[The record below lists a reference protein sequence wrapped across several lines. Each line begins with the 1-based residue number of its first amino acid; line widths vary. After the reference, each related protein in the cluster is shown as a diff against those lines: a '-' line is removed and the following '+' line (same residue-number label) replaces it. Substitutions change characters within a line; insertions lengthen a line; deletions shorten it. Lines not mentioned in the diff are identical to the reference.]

1 MSEPNRREQLAR
13 GLSRLSEF
21 EPPPDAW
28 AGIET
33 RLDTR
38 SASHRGRA
46 AGLAVVG
53 IAAVA
58 IALKLTTPPLA
69 VAPGLAAGVTPLV
82 LAPAGDPLDERSS
95 RLEELL
101 AALPPSHSGR
111 ASTGLTTTLLEDR
124 IALVDERL
132 SDPAGGEL
140 PAETTEA
147 LKRQRVVL
155 LDSLVK
161 VRYASAV
168 IVSL

>member
-1 MSEPNRREQLAR
+1 MNEPNTRERLAR
-13 GLSRLSEF
+13 GLSQLAEL

-28 AGIET
+28 SGIET
-33 RLDTR
+33 RLDAR
-38 SASHRGRA
+38 PPGHRGRT

-53 IAAVA
+53 LAAVA
-58 IALKLTTPPLA
+58 IAIKL
-69 VAPGLAAGVTPLV
+69 VAPEAAVGPDGAAEV
-82 LAPAGDPLDERSS
+82 APAVVAPAADPLDERSS

-101 AALPPSHSGR
+101 AALPPSRSAR
-111 ASTGLTTTLLEDR
+111 ASTGFTTTLLEDR

-132 SDPAGGEL
+132 SEPAGAEL
-140 PAETTEA
+140 PAGTTEA

-155 LDSLVK
+155 LDSLVR

>member
-1 MSEPNRREQLAR
+1 MNEPTRREQLAR
-13 GLSRLSEF
+13 GLSQLSEF

-38 SASHRGRA
+38 SSSHRGRA

-53 IAAVA
+53 IAALA
-58 IALKLTTPPLA
+58 IALKLTAPPLA
-69 VAPGLAAGVTPLV
+69 VAPGLAEDV
-82 LAPAGDPLDERSS
+82 APRVVAPTADPLDARSS

-101 AALPPSHSGR
+101 AALPPPRSGR
-111 ASTGLTTTLLEDR
+111 ASTGLTMTLLEDR
-124 IALVDERL
+124 IALLDERL
-132 SDPAGGEL
+132 SEPAGGDL
-140 PAETTEA
+140 PTETTTA

-161 VRYASAV
+161 VKYASAV